1 MNFIVANKLCCALLS
16 YFLALSIHTSKLPSV
31 SKHSLSVLTVHPV
44 IYQLPVVSD
53 LRNPSLKQRH
63 WDAIERVVD
72 YTFTEDEPFT
82 LGLLVQIGAFS
93 HSEQIQE
100 ISAQAS
106 SEASLEG
113 ILKKV
118 LSVIPIF

>member
-1 MNFIVANKLCCALLS
+1 M
-16 YFLALSIHTSKLPSV
+16 
-31 SKHSLSVLTVHPV
+31 HSLLVLT
-44 IYQLPVVSD
+44 ICLLYQLPVVSD

-72 YTFTEDEPFT
+72 YTFTEEEPFT
-82 LGLLVQIGAFS
+82 LGLLLHIGAFS

-118 LSVIPIF
+118 LFWHSNIQSLFYFLCTFIFVGLS